1 MSTPEAL
8 GTLTAGSIGSSSAP
22 VVNQAL
28 EPAGVRDG
36 SPAAKQAYDEA
47 LSFESV
53 LVNQLCQQ
61 LASSSGLTGGGDSS
75 GLDGDASDG
84 SASDPTVSAFG
95 SLLPGA
101 LASSIMSSGGL
112 GLAAQ
117 LYPSL
122 EVGGEQSTTADEASA
137 A

>member
-1 MSTPEAL
+1 MSVPEAL
-8 GTLTAGSIGSSSAP
+8 GTLTAASLGSSSTP

-28 EPAGVRDG
+28 EPAAVRDG

-61 LASSSGLTGGGDSS
+61 LASSSGLTGGDSS
-75 GLDGDASDG
+75 GLDDDSSDG

-101 LASSIMSSGGL
+101 LASAIMSSGGL

-122 EVGGEQSTTADEASA
+122 EVGGQQSTTVDDPGA

>member
-1 MSTPEAL
+1 MSL
-8 GTLTAGSIGSSSAP
+8 GDAISATQAP

-28 EPAGVRDG
+28 EPAAVRDG
-36 SPAAKQAYDEA
+36 SASVKQAYDEA

-61 LASSSGLTGGGDSS
+61 LLASS
-75 GLDGDASDG
+75 GLDGSGGLGGESSAGDAS
-84 SASDPTVSAFG
+84 TSAFG

-101 LASSIMSSGGL
+101 LASSIMADGGL

-122 EVGGEQSTTADEASA
+122 ESAGTNEASA
-137 A
+137 